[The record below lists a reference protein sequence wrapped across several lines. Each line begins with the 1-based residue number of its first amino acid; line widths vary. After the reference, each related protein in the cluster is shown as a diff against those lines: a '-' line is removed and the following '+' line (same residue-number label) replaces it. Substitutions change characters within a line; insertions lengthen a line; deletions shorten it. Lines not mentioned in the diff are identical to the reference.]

1 MIHLF
6 KQIKTV
12 KHKKSGFEFL
22 WENRQ
27 LLFKTVKTDL
37 LVII

>member
-27 LLFKTVKTDL
+27 LFKTDL
-37 LVII
+37 VVLSYNI